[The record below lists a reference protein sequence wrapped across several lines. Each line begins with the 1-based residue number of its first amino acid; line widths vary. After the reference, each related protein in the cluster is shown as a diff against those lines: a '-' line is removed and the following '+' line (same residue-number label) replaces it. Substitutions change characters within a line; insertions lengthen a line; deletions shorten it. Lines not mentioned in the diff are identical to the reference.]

1 MRRALAA
8 FKFSFVAAGQNFTRN
23 FAVSMAGVFT
33 MGLILFL
40 VGGVFMGTHSLNAI
54 LDHQQQDASK
64 IRIYLS
70 DAVSLRTIADYE
82 HGLQQDNRIDKVT
95 FVTKDQAID
104 EANKRGLDFEHAL
117 KVLDS
122 NPLPASLELNVKQ
135 LTDLAALDATANAM
149 PVADT
154 VNGHATDYNKDVIP
168 TLHSVIFW
176 VQLIGLILGLIL
188 AIISLVIIMNT
199 IRTAVYIRRTEI
211 EIMKLVGATD
221 WFVRW
226 PFILEGILGG
236 VMAAVLGGTIVAVL
250 YRFLLKQA
258 NTSFL
263 GIAYDGTF
271 LTLILVVLGL
281 GGAALGAFG
290 SYLGVRRFLNV

>member
-1 MRRALAA
+1 MRRMLAA

-23 FAVSMAGVFT
+23 LAVSLAGVFT

-40 VGGVFMGTHSLNAI
+40 VGGVFMGTHSLNAV

-64 IRIYLS
+64 IRIYLQDS
-70 DAVSLRTIADYE
+70 VSLRTIENYKRSFQADRRV
-82 HGLQQDNRIDKVT
+82 DSVK
-95 FVTKDQAID
+95 FVSKD
-104 EANKRGLDFEHAL
+104 EAITESSRRGLDFGQAL
-117 KVLDS
+117 KALGS

-135 LTDLAALDATANAM
+135 LTDLANLDTAASTF
-149 PVADT
+149 PVVDN
-154 VNGHATDYNKDVIP
+154 VNGHGTDYNKDVIP

-176 VQLIGLILGLIL
+176 VQLIGLVLGLIL
-188 AIISLVIIMNT
+188 ATISLVIIMNT

-236 VMAAVLGGTIVAVL
+236 LLAAIVGGTIVAML
-250 YRFLLKQA
+250 YKFLLGQPS
-258 NTSFL
+258 TGFL

-271 LTLILVVLGL
+271 LAAILALLAL